1 MVNVMCAAA
10 PRRRSAGFTLIEL
23 IVVMTI
29 VGLLLSMA
37 LPRYLG
43 SLDRGREHVLQH
55 DLAQMRQAIDRYHA
69 DRGVYPDSLEDLVTK
84 RYLRALPPN
93 PYTDAVDWQ
102 VLPPPHGAKGAVYDV
117 IDPQAAT
124 RGAATETPVAPNA
137 PAGDTAEA
145 SQ

>member
-1 MVNVMCAAA
+1 MPSTHL
-10 PRRRSAGFTLIEL
+10 PRRTAGFTLIEL

-69 DRGVYPDSLEDLVTK
+69 DRGVYPDSLDDLVAR
-84 RYLRALPPN
+84 RYLRAVPPN

-124 RGAATETPVAPNA
+124 RGAAAQGTPP
-137 PAGDTAEA
+137 GDTTAGTTAETTEA
-145 SQ
+145 AQ

>member
-1 MVNVMCAAA
+1 MHLVAP
-10 PRRRSAGFTLIEL
+10 PRRNAGFTLIEL

-29 VGLLLSMA
+29 VALLLSMA

-69 DRGVYPDSLEDLVTK
+69 DRGVYPDSLDDLVAR
-84 RYLRALPPN
+84 RYLRAVPPN

-124 RGAATETPVAPNA
+124 RGAATETAPASNA
-137 PAGDTAEA
+137 PGDPTEA
-145 SQ
+145 PQ